1 MRSVMTHLNKALLVA
16 VICAWF
22 VGCSS
27 VPKEVVELSYQIGT
41 DLDVLHGSYDAMVV
55 DRFNGFRAKR
65 EQYLEEEWIPMFLAD
80 FIKNG
85 KLVETAKGSV
95 VWSDEAD
102 DFVVP
107 TPGREQAQLL
117 ATIRE
122 WSNAAIAEIRVKRS
136 ELIDPL
142 NEQEISIRRD
152 LDEAFTRIRTAN
164 TYITAHLNSI
174 REVEEVQAQAL
185 DKIGLADIV
194 RKLDVAI
201 ADVSKAADAGLQK
214 IREADGFVDD
224 VVTSGTEFIDV
235 VTGEN

>member
-1 MRSVMTHLNKALLVA
+1 MRGVITHLNKALLVA
-16 VICAWF
+16 VICTWVA
-22 VGCSS
+22 GCSS

-41 DLDVLHGSYDAMVV
+41 DLDVLHRSYDAMVA
-55 DRFNGFRAKR
+55 DRFTEFRARR
-65 EQYLEEEWIPMFLAD
+65 ERYLEEEWIPVFLAD

-102 DFVVP
+102 DFVAP
-107 TPGREQAQLL
+107 TPGREQTQLL
-117 ATIRE
+117 ATVRE
-122 WSNAAIAEIRVKRS
+122 WSNAAIAEIAVKRG

-142 NEQEISIRRD
+142 DAQEIAIRRD
-152 LDEAFTRIRTAN
+152 LDEAFTRLRTAN

-174 REVEEVQAQAL
+174 RKVEEVQSQAL

-194 RKLDVAI
+194 QKLDVAI
-201 ADVSKAADAGLQK
+201 ANVSKSADSGLQK
-214 IREADGFVDD
+214 IRKADGIVDD
-224 VVTSGTEFIDV
+224 AVDSGTEFINL

>member
-1 MRSVMTHLNKALLVA
+1 
-16 VICAWF
+16 
-22 VGCSS
+22 
-27 VPKEVVELSYQIGT
+27 
-41 DLDVLHGSYDAMVV
+41 MVTGYIV
-55 DRFNGFRAKR
+55 DRHIR
-65 EQYLEEEWIPMFLAD
+65 

-102 DFVVP
+102 DFVAP

-117 ATIRE
+117 ATVRE
-122 WSNAAIAEIRVKRS
+122 WSNAAIAEIGVKRG

-142 NEQEISIRRD
+142 DAQEIAIRRD
-152 LDEAFTRIRTAN
+152 LDEAFTRLRTAN

-174 REVEEVQAQAL
+174 REVEEVQSQAL

-194 RKLDVAI
+194 QKLDVAI
-201 ADVSKAADAGLQK
+201 ANVSKSADSGLQK
-214 IREADGFVDD
+214 IREADGLVDAAVD
-224 VVTSGTEFIDV
+224 SGTEFINV